1 MGRFADGIPDVL
13 AKIAAYKADEVAEL
27 RARVSEAELLR
38 RAWERPAPLGFHDAL
53 RGPGT
58 ALIAEVKKASPSK
71 GVIREDFDPAA
82 IARAYQ
88 AGGAAAL
95 SCLTDGP
102 GFGGSEAVFKEV
114 REASGLPVLRK
125 DFMLHPIQIAESRA
139 MGADAVLVILAMIDD
154 VAAGELMAASREL
167 GMDALV
173 ETHDEGEMERAMGLG
188 AELVGINNRD
198 LRTFDT
204 TLETFV
210 RMGPALPDGMT
221 LVAESGIFTAED
233 VARVREAG
241 ADAVLV
247 GESLMRELDVE
258 AAVRRLMV

>member
-1 MGRFADGIPDVL
+1 M
-13 AKIAAYKADEVAEL
+13 
-27 RARVSEAELLR
+27 
-38 RAWERPAPLGFHDAL
+38 
-53 RGPGT
+53 
-58 ALIAEVKKASPSK
+58 
-71 GVIREDFDPAA
+71 
-82 IARAYQ
+82 
-88 AGGAAAL
+88 
-95 SCLTDGP
+95 
-102 GFGGSEAVFKEV
+102 

-125 DFMLHPIQIAESRA
+125 DFMLEPLQIVESRA

-154 VAAGELMAASREL
+154 AAAGELMAAASEL

-173 ETHDEGEMERAMGLG
+173 ETHDEREVERAMGLG

-221 LVAESGIFTAED
+221 LVAESGIFTAAD
-233 VARVREAG
+233 VDRVRDAG

-247 GESLMRELDVE
+247 GESLMRERDVE
-258 AAVRRLMV
+258 AAVRGLMR